1 MHFDNS
7 ETVFVKDNNDQKKM
21 HADNLLVLALVAEDV
36 TLKSVNEN
44 LKRKRKSCLKKP
56 KTAFVLNQQQQKHKK
71 KKTVRFNLKKKVLI
85 YSV

>member
-56 KTAFVLNQQQQKHKK
+56 KTAFVFKSTTTKTQEKK
-71 KKTVRFNLKKKVLI
+71 DC
-85 YSV
+85 